1 MGSIIVRIVSSFR
14 DNVIAVVQA
23 IPEGRVATY
32 GQVAALAGSPRAARI
47 VGGILRHA
55 ADEIP
60 WHRVVNAQGG
70 ISTYRIGAGDLQVA
84 LLASEGVEVDEAFL
98 DLEAYR
104 WRPEMPGAWTELGS
118 DDPLR

>member
-1 MGSIIVRIVSSFR
+1 MQAIIVRVVAGFR
-14 DNVIAVVQA
+14 DNVITVVRA
-23 IPEGRVATY
+23 IPVGKVATY

-55 ADEIP
+55 AEEVP

-84 LLASEGVEVDEAFL
+84 ILTSEGVPVENREVDLAVF
-98 DLEAYR
+98 R
-104 WRPEMPGAWTELGS
+104 WRPEIVGGGIGGGGGDALG
-118 DDPLR
+118 

>member
-1 MGSIIVRIVSSFR
+1 MASIIVRIVSSFR

-55 ADEIP
+55 ADEVP

-84 LLASEGVEVDEAFL
+84 LLASEGVAVEARVVDLA
-98 DLEAYR
+98 AHR
-104 WRPEMPGAWTELGS
+104 WRPTISGEVLELGA
-118 DDPLR
+118 DDLLR